1 LSKTI
6 NIIGKSPFGA
16 SSGVYEAQ
24 IAITVD
30 KPSNE
35 SIDAQTFDS
44 LWKDDFHLKVSK
56 GNFSE
61 TLGSNSN
68 PIPDTVFRLDSIW
81 ITVRDLFSSAHT
93 TFEFNISQETEQVK
107 DPPKSDKIQQTPK
120 PRQIVKEDVQK
131 PRGTRGLQGDRGDKG
146 ITGPMGLPG
155 DRGEK
160 GPTGPTGPPGS
171 PGDKG
176 IQGPPG
182 EKGIT
187 GPTGSRGD
195 KGTQGPTGPPGE
207 KGITG
212 PPGSRGDK
220 GPQGTLGPQGERGLS
235 GKSGESGPMGPQGI
249 QGPQG
254 ERGLSGPPGPNGEL
268 GTPGEKG
275 VMGPP
280 GPRGPPGPPGDKGSA
295 GGVSEETKT
304 LIKDLL
310 DLLASKNIINTEEQ
324 IKLASYL
331 Y

>member
-1 LSKTI
+1 MSKTI

-24 IAITVD
+24 IAITAD

-93 TFEFNISQETEQVK
+93 TFEFNTSQETKQVK

-131 PRGTRGLQGDRGDKG
+131 PRGNRGLQGDRGDKG

-155 DRGEK
+155 DGGEK

-182 EKGIT
+182 E
-187 GPTGSRGD
+187 
-195 KGTQGPTGPPGE
+195 
-207 KGITG
+207 
-212 PPGSRGDK
+212 
-220 GPQGTLGPQGERGLS
+220 
-235 GKSGESGPMGPQGI
+235 
-249 QGPQG
+249 
-254 ERGLSGPPGPNGEL
+254 
-268 GTPGEKG
+268 
-275 VMGPP
+275 
-280 GPRGPPGPPGDKGSA
+280 
-295 GGVSEETKT
+295 
-304 LIKDLL
+304 
-310 DLLASKNIINTEEQ
+310 
-324 IKLASYL
+324 
-331 Y
+331 

>member
-1 LSKTI
+1 MSKTI

-24 IAITVD
+24 IAITAD

-93 TFEFNISQETEQVK
+93 TFEFNTSQETKQVK

-146 ITGPMGLPG
+146 ITGPMGLLG
-155 DRGEK
+155 DGGEK

-182 EKGIT
+182 ENGNKGPTGPPGSPGDKGIQGPPGEKGIT
-187 GPTGSRGD
+187 GPLGSRGD
-195 KGTQGPTGPPGE
+195 KGTQGPQGPPGE

-220 GPQGTLGPQGERGLS
+220 GQQGTLGPQGERGLS
-235 GKSGESGPMGPQGI
+235 G
-249 QGPQG
+249 
-254 ERGLSGPPGPNGEL
+254 
-268 GTPGEKG
+268 
-275 VMGPP
+275 
-280 GPRGPPGPPGDKGSA
+280 
-295 GGVSEETKT
+295 
-304 LIKDLL
+304 
-310 DLLASKNIINTEEQ
+310 
-324 IKLASYL
+324 
-331 Y
+331 

>member
-1 LSKTI
+1 MSKTI

-24 IAITVD
+24 IAITAD

-35 SIDAQTFDS
+35 SIEAQTFDS

-93 TFEFNISQETEQVK
+93 TFEFNTSQETKQVK

-131 PRGTRGLQGDRGDKG
+131 PRGNRGLQGDRGDKG
-146 ITGPMGLPG
+146 ITGPMGLSG
-155 DRGEK
+155 DGGEK
-160 GPTGPTGPPGS
+160 GQTGPTGPPGS

-187 GPTGSRGD
+187 GPLGSRGD
-195 KGTQGPTGPPGE
+195 KGQ
-207 KGITG
+207 
-212 PPGSRGDK
+212 
-220 GPQGTLGPQGERGLS
+220 QGTLGPQGERGLS

-254 ERGLSGPPGPNGEL
+254 ERGLSGPPGPNGEM
-268 GTPGEKG
+268 GTPGDKG
-275 VMGPP
+275 VMGPS

-310 DLLASKNIINTEEQ
+310 DLLASKNIISTEEQ

>member
-1 LSKTI
+1 MSKTI

-24 IAITVD
+24 IAITAD

-35 SIDAQTFDS
+35 SIEAQTFDS
-44 LWKDDFHLKVSK
+44 LWKDDFHLNVSK

-93 TFEFNISQETEQVK
+93 TFEFNTSQETKQVK

-155 DRGEK
+155 DGGEK
-160 GPTGPTGPPGS
+160 GPTGPTGPPGSPGDKGIQGIKGDRGDKGDKGDRGDKGVTGPSGDKGEKCPTGPPGS

-187 GPTGSRGD
+187 GPSGSRGD
-195 KGTQGPTGPPGE
+195 KG
-207 KGITG
+207 
-212 PPGSRGDK
+212 
-220 GPQGTLGPQGERGLS
+220 
-235 GKSGESGPMGPQGI
+235 
-249 QGPQG
+249 
-254 ERGLSGPPGPNGEL
+254 
-268 GTPGEKG
+268 
-275 VMGPP
+275 
-280 GPRGPPGPPGDKGSA
+280 
-295 GGVSEETKT
+295 
-304 LIKDLL
+304 
-310 DLLASKNIINTEEQ
+310 
-324 IKLASYL
+324 
-331 Y
+331 

>member
-24 IAITVD
+24 IAITAD

-93 TFEFNISQETEQVK
+93 TFEFNTSQETKQVK

-131 PRGTRGLQGDRGDKG
+131 PRGNRGLQGDRGDKG

-176 IQGPPG
+176 IQ
-182 EKGIT
+182 
-187 GPTGSRGD
+187 
-195 KGTQGPTGPPGE
+195 GPPGE

-268 GTPGEKG
+268 GTPGDKG

-310 DLLASKNIINTEEQ
+310 DLLASKNIITTEEQ

>member
-1 LSKTI
+1 MSKTI

-24 IAITVD
+24 IAITAD

-35 SIDAQTFDS
+35 SIEAQTFDS

-93 TFEFNISQETEQVK
+93 TFEFNTSQETKQVK
-107 DPPKSDKIQQTPK
+107 EPPKSDKIQQTPK

-131 PRGTRGLQGDRGDKG
+131 PRGNRGLQGDRGDKG
-146 ITGPMGLPG
+146 ITGSMGLPG

-187 GPTGSRGD
+187 GPS
-195 KGTQGPTGPPGE
+195 
-207 KGITG
+207 
-212 PPGSRGDK
+212 GSRGDK

-254 ERGLSGPPGPNGEL
+254 ERGLSGPPGPNGEM
-268 GTPGEKG
+268 GTPGDKG
-275 VMGPP
+275 VMGTP

-310 DLLASKNIINTEEQ
+310 DLLASKNIISTEEQ